1 MTIDL
6 SDVRVTHGS
15 AEAAAG
21 SEATVRIRGRYAT
34 VSFSQGFRAGWWA
47 AVAWA
52 LEGQDTRGVLH
63 TGRATEV
70 HVTLRQAGVH
80 RDIRHIDHAIEDALE
95 ALHADTGNRLDTS
108 HDQDWEHIEGHML
121 ALLDLTPTEWAAW
134 AAYEATA

>member
-21 SEATVRIRGRYAT
+21 S
-34 VSFSQGFRAGWWA
+34 
-47 AVAWA
+47 
-52 LEGQDTRGVLH
+52 EGQDTRGVLH

>member
-21 SEATVRIRGRYAT
+21 SEATAR
-34 VSFSQGFRAGWWA
+34 
-47 AVAWA
+47 
-52 LEGQDTRGVLH
+52 
-63 TGRATEV
+63 
-70 HVTLRQAGVH
+70 AGVH